1 MKLKD
6 VFINDFPRASHQP
19 ATFCP
24 FPHLLLVPV
33 NAFFILLFCIVA
45 DKKEFVKYK
54 SSVFPSVF
62 FRPSSDSQRG
72 SAAYISFEGT
82 LPLREKQQRY

>member
-1 MKLKD
+1 MTYFPARHPDIKPHSQLNPISRKGSVMKLQD

-19 ATFCP
+19 AAFCP

-54 SSVFPSVF
+54 SSVFPSVV
-62 FRPSSDSQRG
+62 
-72 SAAYISFEGT
+72 
-82 LPLREKQQRY
+82 